1 LGALALL
8 LVWVNIDLLFH
19 WMPNGHLYVAGK
31 WAVFY
36 LGVGKLCV
44 LLQGNSA
51 AMLIFSKRYYLSL
64 ILNFCSIVV
73 GVLMNQWLIPIMG
86 IDGAAIATGCV
97 WLASGIVMAILIWMV
112 YKMQPITAHVVYSI
126 LLFGVVFGINY
137 VWTVDIDQL
146 FMFSI
151 IKSIVLVGGALAVI
165 LYFRL
170 SEDVHSMVKKVL
182 RPIGIKLND

>member
-1 LGALALL
+1 MCSSDLQFILGALALL
-8 LVWVNIDLLFH
+8 FLWVNIDLLFH
-19 WMPNGHLYVAGK
+19 WMPNGQLYEAGK

-97 WLASGIVMAILIWMV
+97 WLASGIVMALLIWLV
-112 YKMQPITAHVVYSI
+112 YGMQPMTSDVLYSF
-126 LLFGVVFGINY
+126 LLFGA
-137 VWTVDIDQL
+137 L
-146 FMFSI
+146 FIVNHLWKGTTDALFFTAML
-151 IKSIVLVGGALAVI
+151 KSVVLVGGA
-165 LYFRL
+165 
-170 SEDVHSMVKKVL
+170 
-182 RPIGIKLND
+182 